1 MKKNVFPG
9 QGVLLHGEVGP
20 RPLLPCGSVI
30 VNGNDLHV
38 SGRREV
44 IIAREFDVPTPEST
58 PSYF

>member
-1 MKKNVFPG
+1 MG
-9 QGVLLHGEVGP
+9 SWT
-20 RPLLPCGSVI
+20 RPLPPCGSVI
-30 VNGNDLHV
+30 LNGNNLHV